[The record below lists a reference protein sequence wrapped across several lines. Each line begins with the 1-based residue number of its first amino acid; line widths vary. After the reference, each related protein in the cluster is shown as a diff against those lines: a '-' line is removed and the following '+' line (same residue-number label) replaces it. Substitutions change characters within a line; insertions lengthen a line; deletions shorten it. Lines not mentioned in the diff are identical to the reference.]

1 MIEIEHVSKSFG
13 EKVVLRDVSATIQ
26 DGEIFAIIGPSGSGK
41 STLLRMINLLETP
54 DGGRII
60 VDGTD
65 IHADRWRT
73 LEIRRMMAMV
83 FQKPAAFNESVYDN
97 IAIGLRMRHVPERE

>member
-1 MIEIEHVSKSFG
+1 MIEIEHVSKNFG

-41 STLLRMINLLETP
+41 STLLRMINLLEIP

-83 FQKPAAFNESVYDN
+83 FQQARRLNESDYERIV
-97 IAIGLRMRHVPERE
+97 IGLG